1 MSLRSMTGFGR
12 ARARGDGVVVEVEL
26 VSLNRRQLD
35 LQVTLPRM
43 YAALEPRVRERIQ
56 DRLHRGR
63 VTATVGVMFSKATGR
78 EAVRIDEVL
87 ARAGVDAARA
97 AARRLG
103 MRDDLGAS
111 LLLQMPGWLV
121 TRPPGGD
128 PEHAWPVTVRA
139 LDRALRGLDRMR
151 LAEGRALARDLL
163 GRLGGIEGAVKTI
176 TARAPEV
183 PRRVR
188 ARVEARLREWG
199 LAASVPDDRLLREV
213 ALMAERADI
222 GEEVARLESHLAQA
236 RARIRGSGPCGRTLD
251 FLAQEMGRELNTI
264 GAKAG
269 DARIAAA
276 GVEARAELERFREQ
290 VQNVE

>member
-12 ARARGDGVVVEVEL
+12 GRARGAGVAVEVEL

-35 LQVTLPRM
+35 LQVALPRM

-128 PEHAWPVTVRA
+128 PEHAWPVTVQH
-139 LDRALRGLDRMR
+139 
-151 LAEGRALARDLL
+151 
-163 GRLGGIEGAVKTI
+163 
-176 TARAPEV
+176 EV
-183 PRRVR
+183 
-188 ARVEARLREWG
+188 G
-199 LAASVPDDRLLREV
+199 
-213 ALMAERADI
+213 
-222 GEEVARLESHLAQA
+222 Q
-236 RARIRGSGPCGRTLD
+236 
-251 FLAQEMGRELNTI
+251 Q
-264 GAKAG
+264 
-269 DARIAAA
+269 
-276 GVEARAELERFREQ
+276 
-290 VQNVE
+290 